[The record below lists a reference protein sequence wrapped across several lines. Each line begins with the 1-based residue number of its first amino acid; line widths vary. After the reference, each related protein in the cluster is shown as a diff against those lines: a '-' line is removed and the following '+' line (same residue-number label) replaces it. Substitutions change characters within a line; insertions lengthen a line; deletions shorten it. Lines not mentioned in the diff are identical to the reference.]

1 MTITRDRVLNL
12 GPYRARITE
21 SEHKLRDLFRENC
34 NSFPKK
40 HGSWEIF
47 RFPDEGTFLQC
58 DSWNGGLSYKVGSG
72 EYSYWLGFDGI
83 TVFYFGLDGGWRH
96 EGPKY
101 QDNVFEFYYHKML
114 AQIKRSGEMTE
125 KESKELTIE
134 LWTHLVE
141 HPIRWEELAAK
152 FCGTD

>member
-1 MTITRDRVLNL
+1 MTEKEAQM
-12 GPYRARITE
+12 GSCRAHITE
-21 SEHKLRDLFRENC
+21 SERKLRDLFRENC

-96 EGPKY
+96 EGSEY

-114 AQIKRSGEMTE
+114 EQIRIEE
-125 KESKELTIE
+125 ESNDDNK
-134 LWTHLVE
+134 HF
-141 HPIRWEELAAK
+141 RN
-152 FCGTD
+152 